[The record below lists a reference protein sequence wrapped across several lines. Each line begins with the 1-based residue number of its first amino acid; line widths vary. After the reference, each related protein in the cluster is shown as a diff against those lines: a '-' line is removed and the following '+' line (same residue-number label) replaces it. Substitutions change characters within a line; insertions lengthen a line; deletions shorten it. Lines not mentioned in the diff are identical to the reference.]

1 MTGVQTCALPI
12 YEEFRSRI
20 KIEMESQLTAVKS
33 APNERVKKSL
43 FELYWLLCRFFDY
56 AEAVGAVSAV
66 AKGEF
71 VRATVQALTEVW
83 HNIAEELRRIE
94 NRPKTI
100 RAAIISGVEQH
111 AFGYSTHKGCIC
123 VKLSVLTEYLKKLY
137 DRSDLSE
144 QYVATQLHQYNL
156 LSIDASKKSTKK
168 IKGKRCL
175 CIPISSL
182 KPGSYQV

>member
-1 MTGVQTCALPI
+1 MHGLAER

-20 KIEMESQLTAVKS
+20 KIEMESQLAAVKS

-71 VRATVQALTEVW
+71 VRATAQALTEVW

-100 RAAIISGVEQH
+100 QEAIVGGVQQRKFS
-111 AFGYSTHKGCIC
+111 AFQHKGCIC
-123 VKLSVLTEYLKKLY
+123 VKLPVLTQYLQDLY
-137 DRSDLSE
+137 NRSDLSR
-144 QYVATQLHQYNL
+144 AICCSSCSANITCCPSN
-156 LSIDASKKSTKK
+156 ASGKSTKK
-168 IKGKRCL
+168 IKGKRYL

-182 KPGSYQV
+182 NPGSL